1 MFTCY
6 IIQTE
11 KRKYN
16 HKKKNFFIEF
26 RKNVKKSGNVNME
39 KQNQW
44 YHGMIMYGIALAAV
58 VCACIF
64 QGCGLEETD
73 TKKLKDLSY
82 EILEEKEI
90 PEEFLTVIE
99 EKKETIFKLTYTDKE
114 YLYIAAGYGVQ
125 ETGGYSIAVNDCYLT
140 KNAVYFDTTLIGP
153 SKGEK
158 INQVKSYPYLV
169 IRTKYLEKNVV
180 FE

>member
-1 MFTCY
+1 M
-6 IIQTE
+6 
-11 KRKYN
+11 
-16 HKKKNFFIEF
+16 
-26 RKNVKKSGNVNME
+26 SME

-44 YHGMIMYGIALAAV
+44 YRGMVMYGIALAV
-58 VCACIF
+58 IVCACIF

-90 PEEFLTVIE
+90 PEEFLAVIE

-158 INQVKSYPYLV
+158 INQAKSYPYIV